1 MDNWNAR
8 SIGELLLNKSKEKH
22 SMPQDT
28 IAAPTTFEAAAHETL
43 VASLRN
49 THALEKQQI
58 TVLNAQLDLFEELP
72 DLHARVTEHI
82 VETRDQARRLEAGL
96 EACGSSS
103 SMVKDTLLS
112 VMGLGQSSVQG
123 LGNDAVLKAV
133 TADIMEEHLEI
144 ATYRTLLA
152 LADMAGKPEL
162 RARLEETLQEEEAM
176 AAWFDENLETITRR
190 VVEIK
195 ASERQ
200 TDTAPP
206 DEAATADGDEPQTLW
221 QTLENAET
229 PHERSRS
236 AAESNPGT
244 AKDDASENR
253 EKQTARRTDEKASS
267 SGGTRAGD

>member
-1 MDNWNAR
+1 
-8 SIGELLLNKSKEKH
+8 
-22 SMPQDT
+22 MPQDT

-58 TVLNAQLDLFEELP
+58 TVLNAQLDLFEQFP
-72 DLHARVTEHI
+72 NLHARVTEHI

-123 LGNDAVLKAV
+123 LGDDAVLKAV

-152 LADMAGKPEL
+152 LAGMAGKPEL
-162 RARLEETLQEEEAM
+162 RTRLEETLQEEEAM

-229 PHERSRS
+229 PHELSRS
-236 AAESNPGT
+236 AAESNPPGT

-253 EKQTARRTDEKASS
+253 EEQTVRRTDEKASS
-267 SGGTRAGD
+267 SGGTRVGD